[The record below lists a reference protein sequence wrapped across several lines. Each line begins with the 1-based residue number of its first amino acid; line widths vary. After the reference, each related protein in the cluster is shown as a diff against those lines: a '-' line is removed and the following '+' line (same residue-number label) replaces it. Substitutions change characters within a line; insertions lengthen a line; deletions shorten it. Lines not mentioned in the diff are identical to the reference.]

1 MSIQRLIQSR
11 SQLIG
16 YSTLFSAF
24 LWGAPLVQAQ
34 EISTRYRYPEPI
46 VDGFVTQCSQEPS
59 DLPAPVKKRLC
70 GCLVTEFQDKYT
82 FESFEAIGKQ
92 VQAGQ
97 PMPGEMAAMI
107 TQCVEKVML
116 RQALRFPETQFSKT
130 TPETMPEIPIVAL

>member
-1 MSIQRLIQSR
+1 MSIQLSIQS
-11 SQLIG
+11 QLQLVS

-34 EISTRYRYPEPI
+34 EISTQYQYPESI

-70 GCLVTEFQDKYT
+70 GCLVTEFQNKYT
-82 FESFEAIGKQ
+82 FESFQAIGKQ

-97 PMPGEMAAMI
+97 PMPGEMAAVI

-116 RQALRFPETQFSKT
+116 KQALRFPETQL
-130 TPETMPEIPIVAL
+130 PETMPETTIVAL